1 MVVIVIQ
8 TRIYCIY
15 HACNVIRSILHR
27 KNRPVEYY
35 LCFILRA
42 IISYCLNDRC
52 ELFRWDNDKAYKYN
66 YLMLDGADLA
76 LFFFVQI

>member
-1 MVVIVIQ
+1 M
-8 TRIYCIY
+8 
-15 HACNVIRSILHR
+15 HVIRSILHR
-27 KNRPVEYY
+27 KNRPVEYLNILN

-42 IISYCLNDRC
+42 IIPYCLNDRC
-52 ELFRWDNDKAYKYN
+52 ELFRWDNDKVYKYN